1 MKILISGDGAMG
13 QSVFETAKQMQI
25 EVIGQVGQNLSGS
38 LNSAFCVSDLPNCV
52 VDFSCCELLADTVEF
67 CKHNSIPL
75 VTGTTNL
82 NQKTQKR
89 IQELAL
95 HVAVCQSSNFSVGVL
110 ILKRLLD
117 VALGGLKD
125 FDFDIEF
132 TEKHHSK
139 KSDSPSGTAKDLL
152 AKIVSAKKD
161 ARLVFDRRD
170 GAVRDKNDVG
180 VSCVRGGSV
189 VGIHEIEFFGEG
201 ESVLLRHT
209 AQNKS
214 IFASGALS
222 VAKKLCLL
230 PKGFYGFEYFVKE
243 NWQNGTN

>member
-13 QSVFETAKQMQI
+13 QAVLAKAKQMQI
-25 EVIGQVGQNLSGS
+25 EVIGQIGQNQPGS
-38 LNSAFCVSDLPNCV
+38 LGSAFCVSELPDCV

-67 CKHNSIPL
+67 CGQNNLPL

-82 NQKTQKR
+82 SKKTQKS
-89 IQELAL
+89 IEDLAL
-95 HVAVCQSSNFSVGVL
+95 RVAVCQSSNFSVGVL
-110 ILKRLLD
+110 MLKRLLNI
-117 VALGGLKD
+117 ALEGLKD

-152 AKIVSAKKD
+152 SQIAEVKKD
-161 ARLVFDRRD
+161 ARLIFDRRG
-170 GAVRDKNDVG
+170 GALRDKKDVG
-180 VSCVRGGSV
+180 VSCVRGGST
-189 VGIHEIEFFGEG
+189 VGIHEIEFFGED
-201 ESVLLRHT
+201 ESLLLRHT

-214 IFASGALS
+214 IFASGALR
-222 VAKKLCLL
+222 VAKKLYLL

-243 NWQNGTN
+243 NWQNGTI

>member
-13 QSVFETAKQMQI
+13 QSVFERAKQMQI
-25 EVIGQVGQNLSGS
+25 EIIGQVGQNLSGS
-38 LNSAFCVSDLPNCV
+38 LDSAFCVSELPDCV

-67 CKHNSIPL
+67 CKQNSIPL

-82 NQKTQKR
+82 SQKTQKS
-89 IQELAL
+89 IKELAL
-95 HVAVCQSSNFSVGVL
+95 QVAVCQSSNFSVGIL
-110 ILKRLLD
+110 ILKKLLK
-117 VALGGLKD
+117 VALDGLKG

-139 KSDSPSGTAKDLL
+139 KPDSPSGTAKDLL
-152 AKIVSAKKD
+152 AQIIKVKKD
-161 ARLVFDRRD
+161 SRLVFDRRG
-170 GAVRDKNDVG
+170 GAVRDKKEVG

-201 ESVLLRHT
+201 ESILLRHT

-214 IFASGALS
+214 IFALGALS
-222 VAKKLCLL
+222 VAKKLYLL

-243 NWQNGTN
+243 GL